1 MLSYLIDFYAEHNGK
16 YRASFAPLIPK
27 GMCFIPSKPNVS
39 NLATKKMYICHFNSF
54 CLSSFDTDDS

>member
-16 YRASFAPLIPK
+16 YRASFARLIPK

-39 NLATKKMYICHFNSF
+39 NLATNKNVYMSF
-54 CLSSFDTDDS
+54 QEFLSLVI